1 MRTQRLFLSALTK
14 YLLGLVLVALLLF
27 LPAGTLAYPNG
38 VLFLCL
44 LFLPMLILG
53 AVLFVRAPEL
63 LRRRLDGKEKE
74 RAQRGVLAFSA
85 LMFPAGFFVS
95 TLDFRFGWSDVPL
108 PAVSV
113 ASVLFLLGYGLYA
126 EVMRENAYLSR
137 TVKVEEGQTV
147 VSSGLYRIVRHPM
160 YLSTLL
166 MFLPMPIILGSFWGL
181 LAFLPYPFLL
191 VFRILNEETVLKN
204 ELVGYAEYT
213 ARVRWRLLP
222 FVW

>member
-1 MRTQRLFLSALTK
+1 MRTPGLFFGALTK

-27 LPAGTLAYPNG
+27 LPVGTLAYPNG

-53 AVLFVRAPEL
+53 TVLFVRAPEL

-74 RAQRGVLAFSA
+74 KAQRGVLLFSA
-85 LMFPAGFFVS
+85 LMFPTGFFVS
-95 TLDFRFGWSDVPL
+95 TLDFRFGWSHVPL
-108 PAVSV
+108 YAVFA
-113 ASVLFLLGYGLYA
+113 ASVLFLLGYVLYA

-160 YLSTLL
+160 YLSTLM
-166 MFLPMPIILGSFWGL
+166 MFLPIPLILGSIWGL
-181 LAFLPYPFLL
+181 LAFLPYPVLL
-191 VFRILNEETVLKN
+191 VFRILNEEKLLER
-204 ELVGYAEYT
+204 ELDGYSDYM
-213 ARVRWRLLP
+213 ARVRYRLLP
-222 FVW
+222 FIW